1 VWCETHSLRAA
12 KHGNYHTQVLIVDTA
27 EPAEVR
33 SELAKVNATMA
44 SAKLVSGDFAWLAV
58 PIEASTSEYVSRG
71 LMLNTGVERKRVADL
86 VASIRDQRLRTQM
99 CGQLLMG
106 CSCSGLCFAA
116 W

>member
-1 VWCETHSLRAA
+1 M
-12 KHGNYHTQVLIVDTA
+12 DTA